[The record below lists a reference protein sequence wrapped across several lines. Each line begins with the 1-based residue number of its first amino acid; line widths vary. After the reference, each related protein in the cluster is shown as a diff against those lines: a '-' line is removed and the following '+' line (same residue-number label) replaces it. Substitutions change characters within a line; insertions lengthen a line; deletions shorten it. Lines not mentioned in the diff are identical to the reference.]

1 MKRLREFLK
10 GSEIDPSNVERS
22 EEPPQ
27 GSVYNMLRNIIIY
40 TLLLFVV

>member
-27 GSVYNMLRNIIIY
+27 GSVYMLRDIIIY